1 MVRLFLNREIFYS
14 YQVFVDIR
22 DSEYQPQFA
31 FCLMVLFD
39 YISGELVPAVS
50 ASSPVPTEVSI
61 LEGLRVGK
69 VSNNYDFG

>member
-1 MVRLFLNREIFYS
+1 
-14 YQVFVDIR
+14 
-22 DSEYQPQFA
+22 
-31 FCLMVLFD
+31 MVLFD
-39 YISGELVPAVS
+39 YISGELVPAIY